1 MTPGDLD
8 ILARTIYGEARNQP
22 YQGQKAVAHVILNRV
37 KKYPKDNTIAKAC
50 LRHAQFSAWNA
61 GDPNLIKM
69 QLVSTVDKAFRE
81 AMRAALESYDEDDF
95 TKGATHYHTKSV
107 SPPWSK
113 GKTPCLVI
121 QDHLF
126 FNNID

>member
-8 ILARTIYGEARNQP
+8 ILARTIYGEARGQP
-22 YQGQKAVAHVILNRV
+22 YVGQKAVAHVIINRL
-37 KKYPKDNTIAKAC
+37 KRYPRDNTIGKVC
-50 LRHAQFSAWNA
+50 LRHLQFSCWNA

-69 QLVSTVDKAFRE
+69 QVVTLQERQFRE
-81 AMRAALESYDEDDF
+81 AMRAALEAYDETDF
-95 TKGATHYHTKSV
+95 TYNSTHYHTTSV
-107 SPPWSK
+107 SPPWSR

-121 QDHLF
+121 ADHQF